1 MAKGRFYGVPQ
12 QLVAERRKRLAAAAN
27 PIAKAKERHDMHQ
40 WIAEMRAFLVAA
52 KDGEP
57 CREAMER
64 VLQFICPAMKS
75 IEGWDDPQGVGDVLC
90 DAVSIAADVIND
102 NGWKPEALPLIVAGL
117 NEAAQIINQMPADYM
132 ARVKDYT
139 DRLLVRATEAA

>member
-1 MAKGRFYGVPQ
+1 MAKVRFYGVQ
-12 QLVAERRKRLAAAAN
+12 QQFFVQQRRRLAAAAS
-27 PIAKAKERHDMHQ
+27 PIAKAKERHDMQ
-40 WIAEMRAFLVAA
+40 RWISEMRAFLGAA
-52 KDGEP
+52 KAGEP
-57 CREAMER
+57 CREAMEQ

-102 NGWKPEALPLIVAGL
+102 NGWKPESLPLIVAGL